1 MRIGFLGFGNMA
13 QAIADGLLAG
23 QTDLGQVAK
32 GQGRGVLGQVTQGNS
47 DTQGSPEQRSL
58 GPSGIATGQNPKR
71 QWELAPTDSQNPKR
85 QWGLGPT
92 ASQNPKRQW
101 ELAATALHLDKLER
115 NCQARGMRTLA
126 NAADL
131 VTWSDLVVLAV
142 KPWQL
147 TDLIPPLATCLQE
160 KIVVSI
166 AAGKTFDDLEAL
178 IPGTSHI
185 TALPNLPVAVGQ
197 GLLICEERHSLQGQQ
212 LASFEEVFGQIAE
225 IFYLP
230 PDQFSAGASISG
242 CGPAF
247 TAMYVEA
254 LADVGVKH
262 GLKRDL
268 ALSLAAKM
276 TSGAGSLL
284 ATGLHPALLKDQVCS
299 PGGTTIR
306 GVIALERH
314 GFRAAVTEAID
325 TIEGQ

>member
-71 QWELAPTDSQNPKR
+71 QWELA
-85 QWGLGPT
+85 
-92 ASQNPKRQW
+92 
-101 ELAATALHLDKLER
+101 ATALHLDKLER

-126 NAADL
+126 SAADL

-247 TAMYVEA
+247 TAMFVEA

-325 TIEGQ
+325 AIEGQ

>member
-1 MRIGFLGFGNMA
+1 MHLGFIGFGNMA
-13 QAIADGLLAG
+13 QAIADGLL
-23 QTDLGQVAK
+23 
-32 GQGRGVLGQVTQGNS
+32 RGKAVQKSESQLATNQATPAQAEATPDPS
-47 DTQGSPEQRSL
+47 ADRSVSL
-58 GPSGIATGQNPKR
+58 S
-71 QWELAPTDSQNPKR
+71 
-85 QWGLGPT
+85 
-92 ASQNPKRQW
+92 
-101 ELAATALHLDKLER
+101 LAATALHLDKLER
-115 NCQARGMRTLA
+115 NCQARGMLA
-126 NAADL
+126 LDTVEEVVNF
-131 VTWSDLVVLAV
+131 SDLVVLAV

-147 TDLIPPLATCLQE
+147 ADLLPPVAASLQG

-178 IPGTSHI
+178 IPGTAHI
-185 TALPNLPVAVGQ
+185 TALPNLPIAVGQ
-197 GLLICEERHSLQGQQ
+197 GLLICEEKHSLQDHH
-212 LASFEEVFGQIAE
+212 LACFEEVFGQIAE

-230 PDQFSAGASISG
+230 PDQFSAGATISG

-284 ATGLHPALLKDQVCS
+284 ATGRHPAVLKDQVCS

-325 TIEGQ
+325 AIEGQ

>member
-1 MRIGFLGFGNMA
+1 MHIGFIGFGNMA
-13 QAIADGLLAG
+13 QAMADGLLAS
-23 QTDLGQVAK
+23 QA
-32 GQGRGVLGQVTQGNS
+32 
-47 DTQGSPEQRSL
+47 PQR
-58 GPSGIATGQNPKR
+58 
-71 QWELAPTDSQNPKR
+71 
-85 QWGLGPT
+85 
-92 ASQNPKRQW
+92 
-101 ELAATALHLDKLER
+101 LAATALHLDKLER
-115 NCQARGMRTLA
+115 NCQARGMHALGTLEEVV
-126 NAADL
+126 NFSVL
-131 VTWSDLVVLAV
+131 IVLAV

-147 TDLIPPLATCLQE
+147 ADLLQPLAASLQG

-166 AAGKTFDDLEAL
+166 AAGKSFDDLEAL
-178 IPGTSHI
+178 IPGTSHL

-197 GLLICEERHSLQGQQ
+197 GLLICEEKHSLSQDQQ
-212 LASFEEVFGQIAE
+212 ASFEEIFGQIAE
-225 IFYLP
+225 ILYLP
-230 PDQFSAGASISG
+230 PDQFSAGATISG

-276 TSGAGSLL
+276 TSGSGSLL
-284 ATGLHPALLKDQVCS
+284 ATGLHPAVLKDQVCS

-325 TIEGQ
+325 AIEGQ